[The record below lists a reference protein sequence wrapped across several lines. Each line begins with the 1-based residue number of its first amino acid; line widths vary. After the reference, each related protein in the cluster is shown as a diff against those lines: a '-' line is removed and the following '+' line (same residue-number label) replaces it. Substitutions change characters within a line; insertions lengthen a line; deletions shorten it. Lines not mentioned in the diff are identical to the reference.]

1 MFPRLDL
8 FKSEFFRNV
17 SYQMVGT
24 GVAQLIP
31 FMASP
36 LLTRLYTEDDFAVYT
51 SFFAIASILAVGVGG
66 RYQFAIVLPKK
77 SSEAI
82 RIFTLSIYLTIFYA
96 IILLITAWSI
106 RSSLSETNKSIVFF
120 IPPYVLIFGV
130 WTSFSYLSVRKK
142 TFFHNA
148 SAKVLQSLLYI
159 ASSLTLGALKV
170 TSFGLVIGK
179 ICGVIISWLYLQRK
193 SRIKFVYTKLRELHH
208 VAKAYVE
215 YPKYGLIPAF
225 LDIASVQGIILILTK
240 FYTMGELGSF
250 GLTTLILSAPLGLI
264 SGSFKDV
271 FYQKI
276 TTHINRGELSEAST
290 FFKKSAIGLV
300 IIGLPMWA
308 IIYFFGPEIF
318 GFVFG
323 EQWVRSGEFA
333 SILSFSFLIQLVV
346 SPLSSIFNAANKL
359 KIASIWQTLYFFSTF
374 LTLGVSASVLKI
386 NVNDL
391 LYVYVV
397 HEVILYSIYFLMQFW
412 TLKRL

>member
-1 MFPRLDL
+1 MLPRLDL

-77 SSEAI
+77 NSEAI

-96 IILLITAWSI
+96 IILLIAAWSI
-106 RSSLSETNKSIVFF
+106 RSSLSETYKSIVFF
-120 IPPYVLIFGV
+120 IPPYVLIFGI
-130 WTSFSYLSVRKK
+130 WTSFSYLSVREK

-159 ASSLTLGALKV
+159 ASSIALGALRV

-179 ICGVIISWLYLQRK
+179 ISGVIISWLYLQRK
-193 SRIKFVYTKLRELHH
+193 SRIKFVYTKLRELHY

-215 YPKYGLIPAF
+215 YPKYGFIPAF
-225 LDIASVQGIILILTK
+225 LDIASVQGIILILSK

-276 TTHINRGELSEAST
+276 VTLINRAEFAEASS
-290 FFKKSAIGLV
+290 FYKKSAIGLV
-300 IIGLPMWA
+300 MVGLPVWA
-308 IIYFFGPEIF
+308 IIFFFGPEIF
-318 GFVFG
+318 SFVFG